1 MSRCGSPSVKPNKK
15 KIYIDDIHHVADK
28 RRCWLCIEKN
38 SRSRKITKWRVGR
51 LVQQILCTYKRGEK
65 KKCFINVSCAPM
77 GNTHWVV
84 QARTSLYWI
93 LTIVSDDGPA
103 HQEGYE
109 DDKAK
114 DVGAGTIFDRS
125 TVHHSGLICCQI
137 KERELLTK
145 FRKKKSMIPSGKD
158 LCPHYFLSRQRKEA
172 VSIVTK
178 SPCNTMRTHAE
189 RDLKR

>member
-1 MSRCGSPSVKPNKK
+1 MTCGETSSK
-15 KIYIDDIHHVADK
+15 
-28 RRCWLCIEKN
+28 
-38 SRSRKITKWRVGR
+38 
-51 LVQQILCTYKRGEK
+51 QILCTYKRGDK